1 MAVQIIFRFGY
12 SRYFFVV
19 AKNKHNV
26 KAKGQNIEEKVGGVG
41 TKLEGKVGE
50 NCKNGASDLCRWN
63 LRNESLGNGK

>member
-1 MAVQIIFRFGY
+1 MVGA
-12 SRYFFVV
+12 FFLQRTNIMPKATV
-19 AKNKHNV
+19 
-26 KAKGQNIEEKVGGVG
+26 AKGQNIEEKVGGVG